1 MNHEFTH
8 YHEIDD
14 DCVNKKITNEEINKF
29 KSIMQSKLLKFEI
42 ITACKMK
49 EIPVNAK
56 KVFRKR
62 KQFLSKEKKESS
74 KRE

>member
-1 MNHEFTH
+1 MIPPLYVN
-8 YHEIDD
+8 YAIDGNY
-14 DCVNKKITNEEINKF
+14 VNSGEINKF